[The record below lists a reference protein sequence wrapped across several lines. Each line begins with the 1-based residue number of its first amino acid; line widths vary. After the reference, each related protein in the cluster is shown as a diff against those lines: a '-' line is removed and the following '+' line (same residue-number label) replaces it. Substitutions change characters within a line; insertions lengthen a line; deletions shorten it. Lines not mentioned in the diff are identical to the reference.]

1 MGIIIRVHRLHHQLY
16 RVQVIRRAPTIWKD
30 DLHKGAEVVAR
41 LVSTVEVEDEES
53 IKEAIKAT
61 AVVEEA
67 AVVFSPEDPPPI
79 LRKKP
84 SNSKENTISTKQ
96 MKNSKKCLKSYRKV
110 Q

>member
-41 LVSTVEVEDEES
+41 LVSTVEVED
-53 IKEAIKAT
+53 KEAIKAT